1 MDIIKSKY
9 SLGGIIL
16 KTKLTSIIL
25 IISILFV
32 SSIVYGEID
41 IEGESALLMDFKSGE
56 VIYSKNQDK
65 KLAPASITKIM
76 TLLIAMESLDK
87 GKIKLTDQVVI
98 SEYASSMG
106 GTQLYLDAGEEQTVE
121 NLIKAI
127 SVRSANDAAVAL
139 GEHIAGS
146 NESFLNLMN
155 AKAKELKMENTHFSN
170 STGLPKENHYTT
182 AYDIAIMSREL
193 LKYRDIIDYLSTY
206 MEDID
211 VGKRK
216 KSTQTMVNTNK
227 LVKDYKGITGIKTGF
242 TNEAKHCISAS
253 AKRDNLHLISIIMG
267 AETSKLRF
275 NEAKRLLD
283 YGFSNYESINIG
295 NKGDIISIIPVEKG
309 RTNNIEVVLEDSSN
323 LLLAKGEKAKIKK
336 DIDLPET
343 IKAPIEQEMVVGR
356 LNILVDNQKVDEV
369 NLIAKSQVKE
379 AGFLKLLNKT
389 VKNFIFHN

>member
-253 AKRDNLHLISIIMG
+253 AKRGNLHLISIIMG

>member
-323 LLLAKGEKAKIKK
+323 LLLAKGEKSKIKK

>member
-1 MDIIKSKY
+1 M
-9 SLGGIIL
+9 